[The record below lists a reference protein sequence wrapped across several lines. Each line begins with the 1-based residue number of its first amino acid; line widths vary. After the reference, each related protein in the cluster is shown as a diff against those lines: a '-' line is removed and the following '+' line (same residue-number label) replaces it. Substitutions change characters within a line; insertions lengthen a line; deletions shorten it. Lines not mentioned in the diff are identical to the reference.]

1 MSESPFIACMWQVV
15 RTPHRFEAT
24 AKMGSRMSSP
34 PGCKPFRPDE
44 SEEQASELIPRSQ
57 EQECEDRREAE
68 AQVSCRAGRAE
79 PGASVCRTPKGG
91 WCLEAAETLF
101 SAGPP
106 GGGSACP
113 RLCPCSSAV
122 SLRSPG
128 ARSSGLSTSSY
139 TLAWERGLIRCLTQR
154 ELSVCRPSP

>member
-79 PGASVCRTPKGG
+79 PGRP
-91 WCLEAAETLF
+91 

-106 GGGSACP
+106 RGVGVWRPLRHCFPLDRLGVALP
-113 RLCPCSSAV
+113 VPGRAPAAALCP
-122 SLRSPG
+122 
-128 ARSSGLSTSSY
+128 SGVLGPDQV
-139 TLAWERGLIRCLTQR
+139 A
-154 ELSVCRPSP
+154 